1 MLTSLSF
8 IFLGG
13 LAAAALCRKLNLPGL
28 IGMLFTGI
36 VLGPYVLN
44 LFDAKILN
52 ISGDLRQ
59 LALLIILLKAGFS
72 LNSADLKKVGLPAI
86 LLSFVP
92 ASCEIAAY
100 TLFAPLLLHINIQE
114 AALMGSVLGAVSPAV
129 VVPRMVQYM
138 EKGLGTN
145 KGIPAMII
153 AGSSCDD
160 IFVIVL
166 FSCFLSMLQG
176 QSSDFSKLLNVPLAI
191 VLGIIAGII
200 CAYLL
205 HAVFQYL
212 KRRQRSL
219 RNSLKLIIILGLS
232 LLLLAVEKELQGII
246 AFSGLL
252 AVISMAV
259 TLKQRT
265 QAQLSADLA
274 AKLGKLWLAAEL
286 ILFVLVGA
294 AVDIKYTL
302 NAGLAAVLLIFLTLI
317 IRTVGVFICLWP
329 SKLLLREKFFCA
341 LAYLPKATV
350 QAAIGSV
357 PAACGLAC
365 GPIILSV
372 AVLAILI
379 TAPLGAFCMDYFSPR
394 LLTLSDGGTQE

>member
-129 VVPRMVQYM
+129 VVP
-138 EKGLGTN
+138 
-145 KGIPAMII
+145 
-153 AGSSCDD
+153 
-160 IFVIVL
+160 
-166 FSCFLSMLQG
+166 
-176 QSSDFSKLLNVPLAI
+176 
-191 VLGIIAGII
+191 
-200 CAYLL
+200 
-205 HAVFQYL
+205 
-212 KRRQRSL
+212 
-219 RNSLKLIIILGLS
+219 LS
-232 LLLLAVEKELQGII
+232 LIHI
-246 AFSGLL
+246 
-252 AVISMAV
+252 
-259 TLKQRT
+259 
-265 QAQLSADLA
+265 
-274 AKLGKLWLAAEL
+274 
-286 ILFVLVGA
+286 
-294 AVDIKYTL
+294 
-302 NAGLAAVLLIFLTLI
+302 
-317 IRTVGVFICLWP
+317 
-329 SKLLLREKFFCA
+329 
-341 LAYLPKATV
+341 
-350 QAAIGSV
+350 
-357 PAACGLAC
+357 
-365 GPIILSV
+365 
-372 AVLAILI
+372 
-379 TAPLGAFCMDYFSPR
+379 
-394 LLTLSDGGTQE
+394 